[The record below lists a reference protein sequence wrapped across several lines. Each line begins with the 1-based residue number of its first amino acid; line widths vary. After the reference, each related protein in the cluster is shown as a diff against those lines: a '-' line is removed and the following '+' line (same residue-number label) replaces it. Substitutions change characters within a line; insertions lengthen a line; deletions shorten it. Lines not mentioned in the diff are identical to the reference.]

1 MNKVVNDKKEKI
13 RLIIS
18 ALCITFFILLVS
30 GCKGDKTS
38 VAQQAGDVEAIDDAN
53 EEAPFLEELRIEY
66 NTKIKGDTE
75 TGLVSGFLNSF
86 TATGYFTD
94 GSTDDLTNSQYIKW
108 SSSDQSVA
116 FISSNGIV
124 KGNNSGSTVITA
136 TYKDP
141 RLDGY
146 NLIDSTY
153 DLEVLEKQV
162 LSIEVKDQNAI
173 AGVNKPF
180 DMDIIFSDGS
190 RVQTSSNLI
199 DKGNLKI
206 AKNQSAVGDAPT
218 VSLDENNNLDL
229 TNINQATNVPVLVY
243 YGEQIPSGETPNDS
257 LCEEKCVSF
266 AFTLEVSEATLQSVN
281 LSVNKP
287 IIPAGIETL
296 VTVKGTYTNGT
307 TDDIDIDLEHI
318 KAEYQDAT
326 DITDVIINKDGNGNV
341 LFSSKTPGQ
350 VNLTYDNGDVSHTF
364 LVEVTEAE
372 LQAITLDWVE
382 QSEQTTSS
390 YIVGLSKKIQATG
403 KFSDESSSIVTSQV
417 FWNTSDNIE
426 VVRTNSKDLDQRFI
440 KFKEYGQAFVKVAW
454 KEIESDEFTFDISS
468 AEIEA
473 LVIDIDKVKLS
484 QGSST
489 KFSVTA
495 TYNNKQKADVTSVV
509 GWDYKKPGSN
519 KIINIEN
526 GYIYA
531 LEKGEVEIS
540 AFLNNFE
547 SEPKK
552 LEVAEKELKKI
563 FFKNSNIRIPS
574 GITTKISVS
583 GIYTDDSVGDVEDVI
598 FVIEN
603 NGDNINVTEQNN
615 SYLTAT
621 GEGDFTLQAKLRSN
635 QHVATERMIISVEQ
649 ASNLLLLVDETPMLR
664 GERRKIE
671 ILVGFLNS
679 NSMHQEHVSQRQIQV
694 TGCAD
699 GGCIVFDERAQQ
711 LIAKKAGDFKI
722 TYCHKE
728 MDSLCSSKTI
738 KVKETSLL
746 PQMTGAESLNYT
758 NHQVY
763 ATITQNTWVADGIKE
778 FLNSRQYYLYLL
790 VLDKGDDFGETFN
803 NDENDKKVRS
813 VKIIDQS
820 LLASNSGLESNP
832 NPSSY
837 IKFPCN
843 VSAEQVGCN
852 NNNTLSFGKETR
864 GEFIFIFEVEQT
876 YYSNENSTTTGG
888 GELKKRISYF
898 TDRFTIRDP
907 LPGEF
912 AN

>member
-287 IIPAGIETL
+287 SIPAGIETL

-307 TDDIDIDLEHI
+307 TDDIDTDLNHI
-318 KAEYQDAT
+318 KAEYQDT
-326 DITDVIINKDGNGNV
+326 TDVKDLIIKKDGSGNV
-341 LFSSKTPGQ
+341 LLSSKTPGK
-350 VNLTYDNGDVSHTF
+350 VNLTYDNGDVSRTI

-372 LQAITLDWVE
+372 IQEIRLDWVDE
-382 QSEQTTSS
+382 SEKSTNS
-390 YIVGLSKKIQATG
+390 YIVGLSKKIQATA

-417 FWNTSDNIE
+417 LWDTSDNIE
-426 VVRTNSKDLDQRFI
+426 VVKNNGRDLDQRYI
-440 KFKEYGQAFVKVAW
+440 KFKDYGPAFVKVGW
-454 KEIESDEFTFDISS
+454 KEIESDEFTFDISD

-495 TYNNKQKADVTSVV
+495 TYNNKQKSDVTSLV
-509 GWDYKKPGSN
+509 GWRYQEQDWN
-519 KIINIEN
+519 KIINIED

-531 LEKGEVEIS
+531 LKKGEVEIS
-540 AFLNNFE
+540 AVLNNFE
-547 SEPKK
+547 SEFIK
-552 LEVAEKELKKI
+552 LEVADKELKKI
-563 FFKNSNIRIPS
+563 FFKNSDIKIPS
-574 GITTKISVS
+574 GITTKIPVS
-583 GIYTDDSVGDVEDVI
+583 GIYTDDSVGYVEDVI

-621 GEGDFTLQAKLRSN
+621 GEGEFSLLAKLKSN
-635 QHVATERMIISVEQ
+635 QHVATERIMVSVDQ
-649 ASNLLLLVDETPMLR
+649 ASNLLLFVDETPMLV
-664 GERRKIE
+664 GQKRKIE
-671 ILVGFLNS
+671 TLVGFKNS
-679 NSMHQEHVSQRQIQV
+679 SYMHKVHFSKALMSV
-694 TGCAD
+694 TGCKD
-699 GGCIVFDERAQQ
+699 NDCIEFNDLTQQ
-711 LIAKKAGDFKI
+711 LIAKKPGEFEI
-722 TYCHKE
+722 TYCYEK
-728 MDSLCSSKTI
+728 MDGLCASRIVKIESSVLLPAMENPYPYQMVIDKGNSVVATDI
-738 KVKETSLL
+738 NSTHEVKE
-746 PQMTGAESLNYT
+746 
-758 NHQVY
+758 
-763 ATITQNTWVADGIKE
+763 
-778 FLNSRQYYLYLL
+778 
-790 VLDKGDDFGETFN
+790 FN
-803 NDENDKKVRS
+803 NSQKYKLRLHHKNFEINNEADNIRIKS
-813 VKIIDQS
+813 VKFQGQS
-820 LLASNSGLESNP
+820 TLNINGLA
-832 NPSSY
+832 Y
-837 IKFPCN
+837 IKLPCN
-843 VSAEQVGCN
+843 ISPDIENRECN
-852 NNNTLSFGKETR
+852 SDDTLSFGPATIGNKVY
-864 GEFIFIFEVEQT
+864 FLFEVEQDVYDNQFSTISGSGEKKTLTT
-876 YYSNENSTTTGG
+876 YFVEKFDIKKPSTGG
-888 GELKKRISYF
+888 STG
-898 TDRFTIRDP
+898 
-907 LPGEF
+907 
-912 AN
+912 